1 MRVICSGGGTGGHI
15 FPAVAVAQ
23 ELKKRDPSTEV
34 LFIGAKGKMEMS
46 KVPKAGFRIKG
57 LWISGF
63 QRRLTFKNISF
74 PFKLL
79 SSIISARSIIKDF
92 KPDVVAGFGGFA
104 SGAALWTAGKMGIP
118 TLIQEQN
125 SYPGVT
131 NRILGKNVKTVC
143 TAYDAASTYF
153 NGPKLVMTG
162 NPVRAMERAIITPSK
177 AREIL
182 GLAKNKKTILLIGGS
197 LGAKSMNEAL
207 RNGVDEIGKWQD
219 VQLVWQCGAA
229 YYKDYMNCNTAE
241 LANVKLVEFIEDMDV
256 AYAATDLVICRAGA
270 LTISELMVLG
280 KPAILVPSPNVAEDH
295 QTKNAMALVEHDAAI
310 LIEDKKMFESLFD
323 EVKRVLDD
331 ERVLNKL
338 SRNINGLAKPKAV
351 EMIVDELELLV
362 RK

>member
-23 ELKKRDPSTEV
+23 ELKKRNPSTEV

-46 KVPKAGFRIKG
+46 KVPKAGFKIKG

-63 QRRLTFKNISF
+63 QRRLTYKNISF

-79 SSIISARSIIKDF
+79 SSIINARSIIRDF

-143 TAYDAASTYF
+143 TAYDAASKYF
-153 NGPKLVMTG
+153 KGPKLVITG
-162 NPVRAMERAIITPSK
+162 NPVRAMEGANTNPAI
-177 AREIL
+177 ARESI
-182 GLAKNKKTILLIGGS
+182 GLSKDKKTILLIGGS
-197 LGAKSMNEAL
+197 LGARSMNEAL
-207 RNGVDEIGKWQD
+207 RSGIDEIRKWQD
-219 VQLVWQCGAA
+219 IQLIWQCGAA
-229 YYKDYMNCNTAE
+229 YFEEFKSCDTAN
-241 LANVKLVEFIEDMDV
+241 LDNVKLVEFIEDMDI
-256 AYAATDLVICRAGA
+256 AYAAADLVICRAGA

-280 KPAILVPSPNVAEDH
+280 KPAILIPSPNVAEDH
-295 QTKNAMALVEHDAAI
+295 QTKNALALVEHDAAI
-310 LIEDKKMFESLFD
+310 LVEDKSMSGSLFD
-323 EVKRVLDD
+323 KIGMIINDEEV
-331 ERVLNKL
+331 L
-338 SRNINGLAKPKAV
+338 SRLTENIKKLARPNAV
-351 EMIVDELELLV
+351 KLIVDELELLV
-362 RK
+362 NK